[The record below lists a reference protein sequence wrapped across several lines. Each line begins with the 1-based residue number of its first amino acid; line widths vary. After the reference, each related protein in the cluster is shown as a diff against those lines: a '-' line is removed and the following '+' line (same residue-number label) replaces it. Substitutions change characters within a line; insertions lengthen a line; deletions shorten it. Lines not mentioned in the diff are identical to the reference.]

1 MFNPEKLINNKEMYM
16 TSSLVELTASIVS
29 SHAVGT
35 EMSSD
40 ELLQEINKVYTALKK
55 LETDGTA
62 VETPAPGTPALT
74 MKKAFQND
82 QVGCLVCGKTGFKTL
97 TRHLKQAHELKP
109 GQYRRQ
115 FNIPSSQ
122 SLTAKSYSEARRKSA
137 NENNL
142 AANLEKARAVR
153 AAKNK
158 SAAKGKTTAA
168 VAKPAKAAALKPV
181 KAAKAAKVAKPVKP
195 VKVAK
200 PAKVVKPSKPVK
212 TVKPAKVAKPR
223 SPKA

>member
-1 MFNPEKLINNKEMYM
+1 M

-35 EMSSD
+35 ELSSE
-40 ELLQEINKVYTALKK
+40 ELIQEINTVFATLKK
-55 LETDGTA
+55 LETDGA
-62 VETPAPGTPALT
+62 AADAAPAPGTPALT

-97 TRHLKQAHELKP
+97 TRHLKQAHDLKP
-109 GQYRRQ
+109 GQYRKQ

-122 SLTAKSYSEARRKSA
+122 SLTAKNYSEARRKSA

-158 SAAKGKTTAA
+158 STAKVTPAA
-168 VAKPAKAAALKPV
+168 VVAKPEKTAPVKSASIKPAKAAKPI
-181 KAAKAAKVAKPVKP
+181 
-195 VKVAK
+195 
-200 PAKVVKPSKPVK
+200 KPVK
-212 TVKPAKVAKPR
+212 TVKTAKPAK
-223 SPKA
+223 PKVPKSKA

>member
-1 MFNPEKLINNKEMYM
+1 M

-29 SHAVGT
+29 SHAVGS

-40 ELLQEINKVYTALKK
+40 DLIQEINRVFATLKK
-55 LETDGTA
+55 LDTEGVAAEVADTSGA
-62 VETPAPGTPALT
+62 PAMTL
-74 MKKAFQND
+74 KKAFQND
-82 QVGCLVCGKTGFKTL
+82 QVGCLVCGKSGFKTL
-97 TRHLKQAHELKP
+97 TRHLKQAHDLKP

-122 SLTAKSYSEARRKSA
+122 SLTAKNYSEARRKSA

-158 SAAKGKTTAA
+158 AAAPQVKPAATAVKEAKGTN
-168 VAKPAKAAALKPV
+168 
-181 KAAKAAKVAKPVKP
+181 AAKAAKAVQPAAVKTATAAKAVKPVKP
-195 VKVAK
+195 
-200 PAKVVKPSKPVK
+200 K
-212 TVKPAKVAKPR
+212 TVK
-223 SPKA
+223 SKA

>member
-1 MFNPEKLINNKEMYM
+1 M

-40 ELLQEINKVYTALKK
+40 ELIQEIGKVFATLKK
-55 LETDGTA
+55 LDTDGTA
-62 VETPAPGTPALT
+62 IETAPAPGTPALT

-97 TRHLKQAHELKP
+97 TRHLKQAHDLKP
-109 GQYRRQ
+109 GQYRKQ

-122 SLTAKSYSEARRKSA
+122 SLTAKNYSEARRKSA

-153 AAKNK
+153 AAKGK
-158 SAAKGKTTAA
+158 AAAKGTLAA
-168 VAKPAKAAALKPV
+168 VAEKPVKTSPVKPAKTAKV
-181 KAAKAAKVAKPVKP
+181 AKATAPAKPVKP
-195 VKVAK
+195 VK
-200 PAKVVKPSKPVK
+200 PAKVK
-212 TVKPAKVAKPR
+212 T
-223 SPKA
+223 PKAKA

>member
-1 MFNPEKLINNKEMYM
+1 M
-16 TSSLVELTASIVS
+16 TSSLVELTATIVS

-40 ELLQEINKVYTALKK
+40 ELIQEINRVFSTLKK
-55 LETDGTA
+55 LETDGSAADT
-62 VETPAPGTPALT
+62 TPAPGAPALT

-109 GQYRRQ
+109 GQYRKQ

-122 SLTAKSYSEARRKSA
+122 SLTAKNYSEARRKSA
-137 NENNL
+137 NDNNL

-158 SAAKGKTTAA
+158 TGVKIKPAAT
-168 VAKPAKAAALKPV
+168 VAKPATSVPVKPAKSAKPAKPV
-181 KAAKAAKVAKPVKP
+181 KAP
-195 VKVAK
+195 
-200 PAKVVKPSKPVK
+200 KPVK
-212 TVKPAKVAKPR
+212 TAKPKT
-223 SPKA
+223 PKTKQ

>member
-1 MFNPEKLINNKEMYM
+1 M

-40 ELLQEINKVYTALKK
+40 ELIQEINTVFATLKK
-55 LETDGTA
+55 LESDGAAVDTA
-62 VETPAPGTPALT
+62 PAPGTPALT

-97 TRHLKQAHELKP
+97 TRHLKQAHDLKP

-122 SLTAKSYSEARRKSA
+122 SLTAKNYSEARRKSA

-158 SAAKGKTTAA
+158 TAEKSKGSVVAAKPVKTAP
-168 VAKPAKAAALKPV
+168 VKPAKAAKLTKTTAP
-181 KAAKAAKVAKPVKP
+181 AKPVKP
-195 VKVAK
+195 VK
-200 PAKVVKPSKPVK
+200 PAKLK
-212 TVKPAKVAKPR
+212 T
-223 SPKA
+223 PKAKA

>member
-1 MFNPEKLINNKEMYM
+1 M

-29 SHAVGT
+29 SHAVGS

-40 ELLQEINKVYTALKK
+40 DLIQEINRVFATLKK
-55 LETDGTA
+55 LDTEGVVAEVADASGA
-62 VETPAPGTPALT
+62 PAMTL
-74 MKKAFQND
+74 KKAFQND
-82 QVGCLVCGKTGFKTL
+82 QVGCLVCGKSGFKTL
-97 TRHLKQAHELKP
+97 TRHLKQAHDLKP

-122 SLTAKSYSEARRKSA
+122 SLTAKNYSEARRKSA

-158 SAAKGKTTAA
+158 VAAPQVKPAATAAKEKKVTKPAQPAA
-168 VAKPAKAAALKPV
+168 VKTVAAAKS
-181 KAAKAAKVAKPVKP
+181 VKP
-195 VKVAK
+195 VKT
-200 PAKVVKPSKPVK
+200 K
-212 TVKPAKVAKPR
+212 TVK
-223 SPKA
+223 SKA

>member
-1 MFNPEKLINNKEMYM
+1 MFNPAKLILNKEMYM

-40 ELLQEINKVYTALKK
+40 ELIQEINKVYSALKK
-55 LETDGTA
+55 LETDGAA
-62 VETPAPGTPALT
+62 VETPAPGAPALT

-97 TRHLKQAHELKP
+97 TRHLKQAHDLKP

-122 SLTAKSYSEARRKSA
+122 SLTAKNYSEARRKSA

-158 SAAKGKTTAA
+158 TAAKGKTAA
-168 VAKPAKAAALKPV
+168 VVTKPVKAAALKPV
-181 KAAKAAKVAKPVKP
+181 IAAKPAKVAKPVKP
-195 VKVAK
+195 
-200 PAKVVKPSKPVK
+200 
-212 TVKPAKVAKPR
+212 AKVAKPVKVAKTKT
-223 SPKA
+223 PKA

>member
-1 MFNPEKLINNKEMYM
+1 M
-16 TSSLVELTASIVS
+16 TSSLVELTASIVA

-40 ELLQEINKVYTALKK
+40 ELIQEINTVFATLKK
-55 LETDGTA
+55 LETDGAATETA
-62 VETPAPGTPALT
+62 PAAGTPALT

-97 TRHLKQAHELKP
+97 TRHLKQAHDLKP

-122 SLTAKSYSEARRKSA
+122 SLTAKNYSEARRKSA

-158 SAAKGKTTAA
+158 PADKDKTVAAP
-168 VAKPAKAAALKPV
+168 AKPVKAAALKPA
-181 KAAKAAKVAKPVKP
+181 KAAKPAKVAKPVKP
-195 VKVAK
+195 VKPGKTAK
-200 PAKVVKPSKPVK
+200 PARVVKPK
-212 TVKPAKVAKPR
+212 A
-223 SPKA
+223 PKA

>member
-1 MFNPEKLINNKEMYM
+1 M

-40 ELLQEINKVYTALKK
+40 ELIQEITKVFATLKK
-55 LETDGTA
+55 LETEGATA
-62 VETPAPGTPALT
+62 EAVSVPAAPTLT

-97 TRHLKQAHELKP
+97 TRHLKQAHDLKP
-109 GQYRRQ
+109 GQYRKQ

-122 SLTAKSYSEARRKSA
+122 SLTAKNYSEARRKSA

-153 AAKNK
+153 AANN
-158 SAAKGKTTAA
+158 KTTEKSKVA
-168 VAKPAKAAALKPV
+168 VVAVKPV
-181 KAAKAAKVAKPVKP
+181 KAAPVKTAKPEKP
-195 VKVAK
+195 AKTAKTAK
-200 PAKVVKPSKPVK
+200 PAKSIK
-212 TVKPAKVAKPR
+212 TVKLTKPKV
-223 SPKA
+223 PKAKT

>member
-1 MFNPEKLINNKEMYM
+1 M
-16 TSSLVELTASIVS
+16 TSSLVELTAGIVS

-40 ELLQEINKVYTALKK
+40 ELIQEITRVFATLKK
-55 LETDGTA
+55 LETDGAALETA
-62 VETPAPGTPALT
+62 PAPGAPLLT

-97 TRHLKQAHELKP
+97 TRHLKQAHDLKP

-122 SLTAKSYSEARRKSA
+122 SLTAKNYSEARRKSA

-158 SAAKGKTTAA
+158 TAAKSKPAA
-168 VAKPAKAAALKPV
+168 VVAKPVKAAPIKPAKPAKAA
-181 KAAKAAKVAKPVKP
+181 KAAKAA
-195 VKVAK
+195 
-200 PAKVVKPSKPVK
+200 KPVK
-212 TVKPAKVAKPR
+212 TVKPAKATKPKT
-223 SPKA
+223 PKTKA

>member
-1 MFNPEKLINNKEMYM
+1 M

-40 ELLQEINKVYTALKK
+40 ELIQEINKVFATLKK
-55 LETDGTA
+55 LDSDGAIAEVADTTGA
-62 VETPAPGTPALT
+62 PAMTL
-74 MKKAFQND
+74 KKAFQND

-97 TRHLKQAHELKP
+97 TRHLKQTHNLKP
-109 GQYRRQ
+109 GQYRKQ

-122 SLTAKSYSEARRKSA
+122 SLTAKNYSEARRKSA

-158 SAAKGKTTAA
+158 AATSKS
-168 VAKPAKAAALKPV
+168 KPV
-181 KAAKAAKVAKPVKP
+181 TPPIKAAKAAKTAAVKTVAAVKP
-195 VKVAK
+195 VKQTKQAK
-200 PAKVVKPSKPVK
+200 TKPVK
-212 TVKPAKVAKPR
+212 AKA
-223 SPKA
+223 

>member
-1 MFNPEKLINNKEMYM
+1 M
-16 TSSLVELTASIVS
+16 TASLVELTASIVS

-40 ELLQEINKVYTALKK
+40 ELIQEINKVFAALKK
-55 LETDGTA
+55 LEAEGA
-62 VETPAPGTPALT
+62 VEEGGAPAGPALT

-82 QVGCLVCGKTGFKTL
+82 QVGCLICGKTGFKTL
-97 TRHLKQAHELKP
+97 TRHLRQAHDLKP
-109 GQYRRQ
+109 GQYRKQ

-158 SAAKGKTTAA
+158 GAVKAETVKPVKASKPAKTVKPVKA
-168 VAKPAKAAALKPV
+168 AKPAKAAPV
-181 KAAKAAKVAKPVKP
+181 KAAK
-195 VKVAK
+195 
-200 PAKVVKPSKPVK
+200 PAKA
-212 TVKPAKVAKPR
+212 VKPAKVAKVAKAAKPAVKKT
-223 SPKA
+223 PKSKA